1 MLVGINGANKKIL
14 GGYVGVNGENK
25 RIVRIIAGING
36 VNKTIWEARSEG
48 ERIFGVSWNKG
59 PDPTLTRT
67 DDAVGMVA
75 NAGVGSQVVQNDFDS
90 APIYR
95 NITEVT
101 DSYGNVFVRI
111 PKFYIRKT
119 DSANLRTWQI
129 SEYPH
134 PGFYLPWCFWD
145 FANQRELPY
154 VDIGKYNAS
163 LGASDR
169 LESKPGVMP
178 LGSRGIVNFRTYA
191 RNNNT
196 SGLQGYQQ
204 YDIHVH
210 DIITVLFYVEFATLD
225 SQSVMAGLTDGLAYA
240 ESGLTDG
247 VVASSGSPT
256 SNTSGAEPCKY
267 RGIENPW
274 GNVYQYVDG
283 VNINNRQAWVAKNAE
298 DYTSNVFAHP
308 YEYLGY
314 INHSAD
320 GYPTAMGFDPSL
332 PFAEFPTA
340 VGGSNSTY
348 YADRYYQ
355 NTDQRIARVGGNRS
369 EGVRAGVSC
378 WALNYPSVAVGEN
391 LGGRL
396 VKKAL

>member
-1 MLVGINGANKKIL
+1 MLVGINGANKKLI

-36 VNKTIWEARSEG
+36 VNKTIWEASAVDK
-48 ERIFGVSWNKG
+48 RIFGVSWNKG
-59 PDPTLTRT
+59 SNPTLTRT

-95 NITEVT
+95 DITEVT

-145 FANQRELPY
+145 FANQQELPH
-154 VDIGKYNAS
+154 VDVGKYIAS
-163 LGASDR
+163 LGTNNR

-178 LGSRGIVNFRTYA
+178 LSSRTIIDFRTYA

-196 SGLQGYQQ
+196 GGLQGYQQ

-225 SQSVMAGLTDGLAYA
+225 SQSIMAGLTSGSAYA

-256 SNTSGAEPCKY
+256 SNTSGAEPCQY

-274 GNVYQYVDG
+274 GNVYQFVDG
-283 VNINNRQAWVAKNAE
+283 VNIDNHQAWVAKNAE

-308 YEYLGY
+308 YEQLGY
-314 INHSAD
+314 INYSAN
-320 GYPTAMGFDPSL
+320 GYTTAMGFDPSL

-348 YADRYYQ
+348 YADYYYRG
-355 NTDQRIARVGGNRS
+355 TGQRIALVGG
-369 EGVRAGVSC
+369 VRDSGAVAGVSC
-378 WALNYPSVAVGEN
+378 WRLSYASSDSGAGI
-391 LGGRL
+391 GGRL
-396 VKKAL
+396 LKKAL